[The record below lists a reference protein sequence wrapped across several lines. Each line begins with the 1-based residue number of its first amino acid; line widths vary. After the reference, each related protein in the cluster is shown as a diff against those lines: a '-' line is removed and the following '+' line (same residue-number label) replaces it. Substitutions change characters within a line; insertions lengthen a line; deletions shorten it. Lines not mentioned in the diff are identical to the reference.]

1 MGPRIPGPWI
11 QVARDSDTTWEDSE
25 RDWVTQAG
33 QTWLPHLLLVVNMT
47 TVTSVTKVIV
57 RDEEVRSGQPEFLSL
72 FLGPPKLFLSRARLG
87 FMGQVFMGPLPNS
100 ELELIPSKVHMC
112 MVSPGMFNWSPAQP
126 SYSTAKLI
134 CNLTVLLWLRIL
146 SSTFKCEYCS

>member
-1 MGPRIPGPWI
+1 MSPVVLPLAKQRGF
-11 QVARDSDTTWEDSE
+11 VL
-25 RDWVTQAG
+25 TQRG
-33 QTWLPHLLLVVNMT
+33 VGE
-47 TVTSVTKVIV
+47 IV

-134 CNLTVLLWLRIL
+134 CNLTVLL
-146 SSTFKCEYCS
+146 